1 MENRKIVI
9 IGAGHVGSH
18 CAYALAASGIC
29 EEIVLVDLIK
39 EKAEAQALD
48 VADSVSF
55 MDHAVSVRAG
65 SYSECRDAA
74 LTVVA
79 IGEPRLPGQTRL
91 DLLGRSV
98 ELLSVLANEL
108 KPLSLTCPVVTI
120 TNPADIAADFLR
132 KKLGMNRRQCF
143 GTGTLLDTA
152 RLIRCLSQASGADRR
167 SIQAFSM
174 GEHGDSSMIPF
185 SSVTIGGVPF
195 AKLNLNKEEILTKT
209 RQAGMD
215 IIEGK
220 GSTEFGIGRAL
231 TEMAACILRDEK
243 RILPASVYQG
253 AGKSRKNRLQTAFR
267 RRKERHHREERDIWT
282 GLSALSTGWTTLS
295 GASP

>member
-65 SYSECRDAA
+65 SCSECRDAA

-120 TNPADIAADFLR
+120 V
-132 KKLGMNRRQCF
+132 
-143 GTGTLLDTA
+143 
-152 RLIRCLSQASGADRR
+152 SQATFDSGSKANN
-167 SIQAFSM
+167 
-174 GEHGDSSMIPF
+174 SSRMA
-185 SSVTIGGVPF
+185 S
-195 AKLNLNKEEILTKT
+195 EI
-209 RQAGMD
+209 
-215 IIEGK
+215 
-220 GSTEFGIGRAL
+220 
-231 TEMAACILRDEK
+231 
-243 RILPASVYQG
+243 
-253 AGKSRKNRLQTAFR
+253 
-267 RRKERHHREERDIWT
+267 W
-282 GLSALSTGWTTLS
+282 SATLS
-295 GASP
+295 GCPSDTDSEVNK